1 MRIPRRLIFGD
12 VGDVDLYMLP
22 GVDARSVS
30 CRHLKLQQV
39 ESTVHLTMS
48 SAVEAI
54 WSNLGFQSATYMAIN
69 DYKEDDDQYH
79 HNQNN

>member
-54 WSNLGFQSATYMAIN
+54 PQPKQQRTTATTTMST
-69 DYKEDDDQYH
+69 KDDKGYFCLPRGL
-79 HNQNN
+79 